1 MNSPQSSPQLPTS
14 TGSNAMQAFRR
25 GIDRRAYVLA
35 RAQCGDSQLLQSAL
49 IGVDSAF
56 KAEYAELPISQ
67 WPIRFWTLL
76 LSRKELAQGQSPWPA
91 LASISHGPRAA
102 LLLRLVAGLDF
113 PHAAQVLN
121 ISETTYRFALER
133 GLEQLHD
140 AGFNFQELERL
151 RDTFFEE
158 VKQLP
163 SEVIQPQQAAETFHA
178 IPEAM
183 SAAADK
189 AGANKRPPALWRWLV
204 LLVALVLAVC
214 FGWWQTRTDEVSTAT
229 LLALSDV
236 QNAVIHPDYE
246 LITRPE
252 VQTQAQDLALLSW
265 IAAGAPEEN
274 FEVLKSGEISMPREA
289 AAGDADAEAVYE
301 N

>member
-1 MNSPQSSPQLPTS
+1 MNSSQSSPS
-14 TGSNAMQAFRR
+14 ANSNAMQAFRR

-35 RAQCGDSQLLQSAL
+35 RAQCGDSDLLQSAL
-49 IGVDSAF
+49 QAVDTSF
-56 KAEYAELPISQ
+56 NAEYAELPISQ

-113 PHAAQVLN
+113 SHAAQVLN

-133 GLEQLHD
+133 GLEQLHV
-140 AGFNFQELERL
+140 AGFNFEELERL
-151 RDTFFEE
+151 RDSFFEE

-163 SEVIQPQQAAETFHA
+163 PQPIKTDENSAPE
-178 IPEAM
+178 IPESVATPVNEPEL
-183 SAAADK
+183 DPEIK
-189 AGANKRPPALWRWLV
+189 KVALWPWLV
-204 LLVALVLAVC
+204 LLIALLLGGLA
-214 FGWWQTRTDEVSTAT
+214 WWWW
-229 LLALSDV
+229 DV
-236 QNAVIHPDYE
+236 QQTPAPQAAKVSLTDVQTAVVHPDYDV
-246 LITRPE
+246 IAHPE
-252 VQTQAQDLALLSW
+252 IQAQAEDLAFLSW

-274 FEVLKSGEISMPREA
+274 FEVLKSGEISKEEVDVASEMDEVITN
-289 AAGDADAEAVYE
+289 D

>member
-1 MNSPQSSPQLPTS
+1 
-14 TGSNAMQAFRR
+14 MQAFRR

-35 RAQCGDSQLLQSAL
+35 RAQCGDDDLLQSAL
-49 IGVDSAF
+49 SGVDAAF
-56 KAEYAELPISQ
+56 TAEYADLPISQ

-133 GLEQLHD
+133 GLEQLHA
-140 AGFNFQELERL
+140 AGFNFEELERL
-151 RDTFFEE
+151 RDGFFDE

-163 SEVIQPQQAAETFHA
+163 VEVIKPRET
-178 IPEAM
+178 
-183 SAAADK
+183 
-189 AGANKRPPALWRWLV
+189 
-204 LLVALVLAVC
+204 
-214 FGWWQTRTDEVSTAT
+214 TEVSPVQSVAAVSDGQDDKKYSYWPWIVL
-229 LLALSDV
+229 LLALLVSAVVWWWYPDETSTQSTKPLALTEV
-236 QNAVIHPDYE
+236 QNAVIHPDYN
-246 LITRPE
+246 IISSPE
-252 VQTQAQDLALLSW
+252 IQTQMEDLAFLSW
-265 IAAGAPEEN
+265 LAAGAPEESY
-274 FEVLKSGEISMPREA
+274 EVLKSGEISKPQPSSVDETHSET
-289 AAGDADAEAVYE
+289 DYE

>member
-1 MNSPQSSPQLPTS
+1 
-14 TGSNAMQAFRR
+14 MQAFRR

-35 RAQCGDSQLLQSAL
+35 RAQCGDDDLLQSAL
-49 IGVDSAF
+49 SSVDAAF
-56 KAEYAELPISQ
+56 NAEYADLPISQ

-133 GLEQLHD
+133 GLEQLHA
-140 AGFNFQELERL
+140 AGFNFEELERL
-151 RDTFFEE
+151 RDSFFDE

-163 SEVIQPQQAAETFHA
+163 AEVIKSRE
-178 IPEAM
+178 IPEPGPVNVVPSNTAVID
-183 SAAADK
+183 SDDTEKKHITWPWIVLVFAVLIAVAAA
-189 AGANKRPPALWRWLV
+189 WWLNPDSQST
-204 LLVALVLAVC
+204 
-214 FGWWQTRTDEVSTAT
+214 QTSKP
-229 LLALSDV
+229 LALTEV
-236 QNAVIHPDYE
+236 QNAVIHPDYN
-246 LITRPE
+246 IISSPGI
-252 VQTQAQDLALLSW
+252 QTQMEDFAFLSW
-265 IAAGAPEEN
+265 LAAGAPEES
-274 FEVLKSGEISMPREA
+274 FEVLKSGEISKPQDAVANEA
-289 AAGDADAEAVYE
+289 NSETQYE

>member
-1 MNSPQSSPQLPTS
+1 
-14 TGSNAMQAFRR
+14 MQAFRR

-35 RAQCGDSQLLQSAL
+35 RAQCGDNGLLQSAL
-49 IGVDSAF
+49 SAVDSAF
-56 KAEYAELPISQ
+56 NAEYAELPISQ

-113 PHAAQVLN
+113 SHAAQVLN

-133 GLEQLHD
+133 GLEQLHA
-140 AGFNFQELERL
+140 AGFNFEELERL
-151 RDTFFEE
+151 RDSFFEE

-163 SEVIQPQQAAETFHA
+163 TELIQTRERPAVVITPSLAVAAE
-178 IPEAM
+178 PEPEIKKTRLWPWLLLLTVLALGGLAWWW
-183 SAAADK
+183 STQLSSETLI
-189 AGANKRPPALWRWLV
+189 ANP
-204 LLVALVLAVC
+204 VAL
-214 FGWWQTRTDEVSTAT
+214 T
-229 LLALSDV
+229 DV
-236 QNAVIHPDYE
+236 QTAVTHPDYDV
-246 LITRPE
+246 IANPDI
-252 VQTQAQDLALLSW
+252 QAQAEDLAFLSW

-274 FEVLKSGEISMPREA
+274 FEVLKSGEISKPQDPVPDEDNAEA
-289 AAGDADAEAVYE
+289 AYE

>member
-1 MNSPQSSPQLPTS
+1 MNSSPMSSAAS
-14 TGSNAMQAFRR
+14 SSAMQAFRR

-35 RAQCGDSQLLQSAL
+35 RAQCGDSDLLQSAL
-49 IGVDSAF
+49 SAVDGAF

-76 LSRKELAQGQSPWPA
+76 LSRKELAQGVSPWPA

-113 PHAAQVLN
+113 SHAAQVLN

-133 GLEQLHD
+133 GLEQLHA
-140 AGFNFQELERL
+140 AGFNFEELERL
-151 RDTFFEE
+151 RDSFFEE

-163 SEVIQPQQAAETFHA
+163 TELIQTRERPAVVITPSLPVAELE
-178 IPEAM
+178 PEI
-183 SAAADK
+183 K
-189 AGANKRPPALWRWLV
+189 KTGPWPWLV
-204 LLVALVLAVC
+204 LLMAVVL
-214 FGWWQTRTDEVSTAT
+214 GGLLWWWSTQW
-229 LLALSDV
+229 SDV
-236 QNAVIHPDYE
+236 VATKAVSLTEVQTAVIHPDYDV
-246 LITRPE
+246 IANPDI
-252 VQTQAQDLALLSW
+252 QAQAEDLAFLSW

-274 FEVLKSGEISMPREA
+274 FEVLKSGEISKPQNTVP
-289 AAGDADAEAVYE
+289 DANSTETTYE

>member
-1 MNSPQSSPQLPTS
+1 MNSSPISPAASSS
-14 TGSNAMQAFRR
+14 AMQAFRR

-35 RAQCGDSQLLQSAL
+35 RAQCGDSDLLQSAL
-49 IGVDSAF
+49 SAVDSAF
-56 KAEYAELPISQ
+56 NAEYAELPISQ

-113 PHAAQVLN
+113 SHAAQVLN

-133 GLEQLHD
+133 GLEQLHA
-140 AGFNFQELERL
+140 AGFNFEELERL
-151 RDTFFEE
+151 RDSFFEE

-163 SEVIQPQQAAETFHA
+163 TELIQTRERPAVVITPSLPVAELESEIKKTGPW
-178 IPEAM
+178 
-183 SAAADK
+183 
-189 AGANKRPPALWRWLV
+189 LWLV
-204 LLVALVLAVC
+204 LLMAAVLA
-214 FGWWQTRTDEVSTAT
+214 GLLWWWSTQSPDGVATKPVSLT
-229 LLALSDV
+229 DV
-236 QNAVIHPDYE
+236 QTAVIHPDYDV
-246 LITRPE
+246 IANPDI
-252 VQTQAQDLALLSW
+252 QTQAEDLAFLSW

-274 FEVLKSGEISMPREA
+274 FEVLKSGEISKPQDTA
-289 AAGDADAEAVYE
+289 PNADSAETTYE

>member
-1 MNSPQSSPQLPTS
+1 
-14 TGSNAMQAFRR
+14 MQAFRR

-35 RAQCGDSQLLQSAL
+35 RAQCGDNDLLQSAL
-49 IGVDSAF
+49 SAVDSAF
-56 KAEYAELPISQ
+56 NAEYAELPLSQ

-113 PHAAQVLN
+113 SHAAQVLN

-133 GLEQLHD
+133 GLEQLHA
-140 AGFNFQELERL
+140 AGFNFEELERL
-151 RDTFFEE
+151 RDSFFEE

-163 SEVIQPQQAAETFHA
+163 TELIQTRERPAEVITPSLPVAELE
-178 IPEAM
+178 PEI
-183 SAAADK
+183 K
-189 AGANKRPPALWRWLV
+189 KTGPWPWLV
-204 LLVALVLAVC
+204 LLMALVL
-214 FGWWQTRTDEVSTAT
+214 GGLLWWWWSTQS
-229 LLALSDV
+229 SDV
-236 QNAVIHPDYE
+236 VATKPVALTDVQTAVIHPDYE
-246 LITRPE
+246 EIANPDI
-252 VQTQAQDLALLSW
+252 QAQAEDLAFLSW

-274 FEVLKSGEISMPREA
+274 FEVLKSGEISKPQ
-289 AAGDADAEAVYE
+289 DPVPSTDNAEATYE

>member
-1 MNSPQSSPQLPTS
+1 MNSSQSSS
-14 TGSNAMQAFRR
+14 SVNSNAMQAFRR

-35 RAQCGDSQLLQSAL
+35 RAQCGDSDLLQSAL
-49 IGVDSAF
+49 QAVDTAF
-56 KAEYAELPISQ
+56 NAEYAELPISQ

-113 PHAAQVLN
+113 SHAAQVLN

-133 GLEQLHD
+133 GLEQLHV
-140 AGFNFQELERL
+140 AGFNFEELERL
-151 RDTFFEE
+151 RDSFFEE

-163 SEVIQPQQAAETFHA
+163 TQPIQTQESSAAVITESVATPAAE
-178 IPEAM
+178 PELEPEIK
-183 SAAADK
+183 K
-189 AGANKRPPALWRWLV
+189 AALWPWLV
-204 LLVALVLAVC
+204 LIFSLLLGGLTWWWWDAQQTPAPNAVK
-214 FGWWQTRTDEVSTAT
+214 VSLT
-229 LLALSDV
+229 DV
-236 QNAVIHPDYE
+236 QTAVVHPDYE
-246 LITRPE
+246 VIAHPE
-252 VQTQAQDLALLSW
+252 IQAQAEDLAFLSW

-274 FEVLKSGEISMPREA
+274 FEVLKSGEITKDEPDIASES
-289 AAGDADAEAVYE
+289 DEVITND

>member
-1 MNSPQSSPQLPTS
+1 MNSSQISPAASSS
-14 TGSNAMQAFRR
+14 AMQAFRR

-35 RAQCGDSQLLQSAL
+35 RAQCGDSDLLQSAL
-49 IGVDSAF
+49 SAVDAAF
-56 KAEYAELPISQ
+56 NSEYAELPISQ

-113 PHAAQVLN
+113 SHAAQVLN

-133 GLEQLHD
+133 GLEQLHA
-140 AGFNFQELERL
+140 AGFNFEELERL
-151 RDTFFEE
+151 RDSFFEE

-163 SEVIQPQQAAETFHA
+163 TELIQTRERPAVIITPSLPVTEPEPEV
-178 IPEAM
+178 
-183 SAAADK
+183 
-189 AGANKRPPALWRWLV
+189 NKTRLWPWLLLLLV
-204 LLVALVLAVC
+204 LVLGGLAWWWWSTQSSAVV
-214 FGWWQTRTDEVSTAT
+214 TTKPVPLT
-229 LLALSDV
+229 DV
-236 QNAVIHPDYE
+236 QTAVIHPDYDV
-246 LITRPE
+246 IANPDIQ
-252 VQTQAQDLALLSW
+252 VQAEDLAFLSW

-274 FEVLKSGEISMPREA
+274 FEVLKSGEIGKPQ
-289 AAGDADAEAVYE
+289 DAVPNADNAETTYE

>member
-1 MNSPQSSPQLPTS
+1 
-14 TGSNAMQAFRR
+14 MQAFRR

-35 RAQCGDSQLLQSAL
+35 RAQCGDSDLLQSAL
-49 IGVDSAF
+49 SAVDGAF

-76 LSRKELAQGQSPWPA
+76 LSRKELAQGVSPWPA

-113 PHAAQVLN
+113 SHAAQVLN

-133 GLEQLHD
+133 GLEQLHA
-140 AGFNFQELERL
+140 AGFNFEELERL
-151 RDTFFEE
+151 RDSFFEE

-163 SEVIQPQQAAETFHA
+163 TELIQTRERPAVVITPSLPVAELE
-178 IPEAM
+178 PEI
-183 SAAADK
+183 K
-189 AGANKRPPALWRWLV
+189 KPGPWPWLV
-204 LLVALVLAVC
+204 LLMAVVL
-214 FGWWQTRTDEVSTAT
+214 GGLLWWWSTQS
-229 LLALSDV
+229 SDV
-236 QNAVIHPDYE
+236 VATKAVSLTEVQTAVIHPDYDV
-246 LITRPE
+246 IANPDI
-252 VQTQAQDLALLSW
+252 QAQAEDLAFLSW

-274 FEVLKSGEISMPREA
+274 FEVLKSGEISKPQNTVP
-289 AAGDADAEAVYE
+289 DANSTETTYE

>member
-1 MNSPQSSPQLPTS
+1 
-14 TGSNAMQAFRR
+14 MQAFRR

-35 RAQCGDSQLLQSAL
+35 RAQCGDLELLQSAL
-49 IGVDSAF
+49 SGVDAAF
-56 KAEYAELPISQ
+56 NAEYAELPISQ

-121 ISETTYRFALER
+121 VSETTYRFALER
-133 GLEQLHD
+133 GLEQLH
-140 AGFNFQELERL
+140 AGGFNFAELERL

-163 SEVIQPQQAAETFHA
+163 TELIQTRERPAVVIAPSLSVTEPEPEIEKSRLWPWLLLLGALLLGGLGLWWWSTQASETVIAKP
-178 IPEAM
+178 
-183 SAAADK
+183 
-189 AGANKRPPALWRWLV
+189 
-204 LLVALVLAVC
+204 VAL
-214 FGWWQTRTDEVSTAT
+214 T
-229 LLALSDV
+229 DV
-236 QNAVIHPDYE
+236 QTAVTHPDYDV
-246 LITRPE
+246 IANPDI
-252 VQTQAQDLALLSW
+252 QAQAEDLAFLSW

-274 FEVLKSGEISMPREA
+274 FEVLKSGEISKPQDLAPVQDNTETS
-289 AAGDADAEAVYE
+289 YE

>member
-1 MNSPQSSPQLPTS
+1 
-14 TGSNAMQAFRR
+14 MQAFRR

-35 RAQCGDSQLLQSAL
+35 RAQCGDSDLLQSAL
-49 IGVDSAF
+49 QAVDTSF
-56 KAEYAELPISQ
+56 NAEYAELPISQ

-113 PHAAQVLN
+113 SHAAQVLN

-133 GLEQLHD
+133 GLEQLHV
-140 AGFNFQELERL
+140 AGFNFEELERL
-151 RDTFFEE
+151 RDSFFEE

-163 SEVIQPQQAAETFHA
+163 PQPIKTDENSAPE
-178 IPEAM
+178 IPESVATPVNEPEL
-183 SAAADK
+183 DPEIK
-189 AGANKRPPALWRWLV
+189 KVALWPWLV
-204 LLVALVLAVC
+204 LLIALLLGGLA
-214 FGWWQTRTDEVSTAT
+214 WWWW
-229 LLALSDV
+229 DV
-236 QNAVIHPDYE
+236 QQTPAPQAAKVSLTDVQTAVVHPDYDV
-246 LITRPE
+246 IAHPE
-252 VQTQAQDLALLSW
+252 IQAQAEDLAFLSW

-274 FEVLKSGEISMPREA
+274 FEVLKSGEISKEEVDVASEMDEVITN
-289 AAGDADAEAVYE
+289 D

>member
-1 MNSPQSSPQLPTS
+1 
-14 TGSNAMQAFRR
+14 MQAFRR

-35 RAQCGDSQLLQSAL
+35 RAQCGDDVLLQSAL
-49 IGVDSAF
+49 SGVDAAF
-56 KAEYAELPISQ
+56 TAEYAELPISQ

-133 GLEQLHD
+133 GLEQLHA
-140 AGFNFQELERL
+140 AGFNFEELERL
-151 RDTFFEE
+151 RDSFFDE

-163 SEVIQPQQAAETFHA
+163 VEVIKPRESSEAAPAGVVPSHLVKTDSDSAVKKGYFTWPWIVLLFA
-178 IPEAM
+178 VLI
-183 SAAADK
+183 AAA
-189 AGANKRPPALWRWLV
+189 L
-204 LLVALVLAVC
+204 
-214 FGWWQTRTDEVSTAT
+214 GWWWNLEVASTRVSKPI
-229 LLALSDV
+229 ALTEV
-236 QNAVIHPDYE
+236 QNAVIHPDYN
-246 LITRPE
+246 IISSPE
-252 VQTQAQDLALLSW
+252 IQTQVEDLAFLSW
-265 IAAGAPEEN
+265 LAAGAPEESY
-274 FEVLKSGEISMPREA
+274 EVLKSGEISKPQSAEAHETNSEA
-289 AAGDADAEAVYE
+289 AYE

>member
-1 MNSPQSSPQLPTS
+1 
-14 TGSNAMQAFRR
+14 MQAFRR

-35 RAQCGDSQLLQSAL
+35 RAQCGDSDLLQSAL
-49 IGVDSAF
+49 SAVDGAF

-76 LSRKELAQGQSPWPA
+76 LSRKELAQGVSPWPA

-113 PHAAQVLN
+113 SHAAQVLN

-133 GLEQLHD
+133 GLEQLHA
-140 AGFNFQELERL
+140 AGFNFEELERL
-151 RDTFFEE
+151 RDSFFEE

-163 SEVIQPQQAAETFHA
+163 TELIQTRERPAVVITPSLPVAELE
-178 IPEAM
+178 PEI
-183 SAAADK
+183 K
-189 AGANKRPPALWRWLV
+189 KPGPWPWLV
-204 LLVALVLAVC
+204 LLMAVVL
-214 FGWWQTRTDEVSTAT
+214 GGLLWWWSTQS
-229 LLALSDV
+229 SDV
-236 QNAVIHPDYE
+236 VATKAVSLTEVQTAVIHPDYDV
-246 LITRPE
+246 IANPDI
-252 VQTQAQDLALLSW
+252 QAQAEDLAFLSW

-274 FEVLKSGEISMPREA
+274 FEVLKSGEISKPQNTVP
-289 AAGDADAEAVYE
+289 DAYSTETTYE

>member
-1 MNSPQSSPQLPTS
+1 
-14 TGSNAMQAFRR
+14 MQAFRR

-35 RAQCGDSQLLQSAL
+35 RAQCGDSDLLQSAL
-49 IGVDSAF
+49 SAVDSAF
-56 KAEYAELPISQ
+56 NAEYAELPISQ

-113 PHAAQVLN
+113 SHAAQVLN

-133 GLEQLHD
+133 GLEQLHA
-140 AGFNFQELERL
+140 AGFNFEELERL
-151 RDTFFEE
+151 RDSFFEE

-163 SEVIQPQQAAETFHA
+163 TELIQTRERPAVVITPPLRVAELE
-178 IPEAM
+178 PEI
-183 SAAADK
+183 K
-189 AGANKRPPALWRWLV
+189 KTGPWPWLV
-204 LLVALVLAVC
+204 VLMAVVLVGLL
-214 FGWWQTRTDEVSTAT
+214 WWWSTQS
-229 LLALSDV
+229 SDV
-236 QNAVIHPDYE
+236 VAAKPVSFTEVQTAVIHPDYDV
-246 LITRPE
+246 IANPDI
-252 VQTQAQDLALLSW
+252 QAQAEDLAFLSW

-274 FEVLKSGEISMPREA
+274 FEVLKSGEISKPQNTVP
-289 AAGDADAEAVYE
+289 DANSTETTYE

>member
-1 MNSPQSSPQLPTS
+1 MH
-14 TGSNAMQAFRR
+14 AFRR

-35 RAQCGDSQLLQSAL
+35 RAQCGDTGLLQSAL
-49 IGVDSAF
+49 SGVDAAF
-56 KAEYAELPISQ
+56 NAEYSELPISQ
-67 WPIRFWTLL
+67 WPIWFWTLL

-113 PHAAQVLN
+113 SHAAQVLN

-133 GLEQLHD
+133 GLEQLHA

-151 RDTFFEE
+151 RDGFFEE

-163 SEVIQPQQAAETFHA
+163 TELIQTRERPAVAFAEPVIPKAQTPVEPETGKTLLWPWLLLLA
-178 IPEAM
+178 I
-183 SAAADK
+183 AAAAIAWWWWSTQAVEPVNAK
-189 AGANKRPPALWRWLV
+189 PIAL
-204 LLVALVLAVC
+204 
-214 FGWWQTRTDEVSTAT
+214 T
-229 LLALSDV
+229 DV
-236 QNAVIHPDYE
+236 QTAVIHPDYDV
-246 LITRPE
+246 IANPDI
-252 VQTQAQDLALLSW
+252 QTQTEDLAFLSW

-274 FEVLKSGEISMPREA
+274 FEVLKTGEINKTPD
-289 AAGDADAEAVYE
+289 AAGETDKAETRYE

>member
-1 MNSPQSSPQLPTS
+1 
-14 TGSNAMQAFRR
+14 MQAFRR

-35 RAQCGDSQLLQSAL
+35 RAQCGDDDLLQSAL
-49 IGVDSAF
+49 SSVDAAF
-56 KAEYAELPISQ
+56 TAEYAELPISQ

-133 GLEQLHD
+133 GLEQLHA
-140 AGFNFQELERL
+140 AGFNFEELERL
-151 RDTFFEE
+151 RDSFFDE

-163 SEVIQPQQAAETFHA
+163 LEVIKQRETTESGPANVVPSTPIETDFDDTEKKHITWPWIVLVFVVLIA
-178 IPEAM
+178 V
-183 SAAADK
+183 AAA
-189 AGANKRPPALWRWLV
+189 
-204 LLVALVLAVC
+204 
-214 FGWWQTRTDEVSTAT
+214 WWFNPDSVSTKT
-229 LLALSDV
+229 LKPIALTEV
-236 QNAVIHPDYE
+236 QNAVIHPDYN
-246 LITRPE
+246 IISSP
-252 VQTQAQDLALLSW
+252 VIQTQMEDLAFLSW
-265 IAAGAPEEN
+265 LAAGAPEES
-274 FEVLKSGEISMPREA
+274 FEVLKSGEISKPQDAVVNEA
-289 AAGDADAEAVYE
+289 NSETHYE

>member
-1 MNSPQSSPQLPTS
+1 
-14 TGSNAMQAFRR
+14 MQAFRR

-35 RAQCGDSQLLQSAL
+35 RAQCGDDDLLQSAL
-49 IGVDSAF
+49 IGVDEAF
-56 KAEYAELPISQ
+56 NAEFAELPISQ

-76 LSRKELAQGQSPWPA
+76 LSRKELAQGHSPWPA

-113 PHAAQVLN
+113 SHAAQVLN

-133 GLEQLHD
+133 GLEQLHA

-151 RDTFFEE
+151 RDSFFDE

-163 SEVIQPQQAAETFHA
+163 TELIRTRERPAVVVPVAVPVVE
-178 IPEAM
+178 PEPEI
-183 SAAADK
+183 K
-189 AGANKRPPALWRWLV
+189 KPKRWPWIVLLLV
-204 LLVALVLAVC
+204 LLSSAFAWWWWSTRQPEIIPTKPIAL
-214 FGWWQTRTDEVSTAT
+214 TEI
-229 LLALSDV
+229 

-246 LITRPE
+246 VIANPQIQKQVE
-252 VQTQAQDLALLSW
+252 DLAFLSW
-265 IAAGAPEEN
+265 LAAGAPEEN
-274 FEVLKSGEISMPREA
+274 YEVLKSGEISKPVEEVLNQE
-289 AAGDADAEAVYE
+289 DAEAIEAIHE

>member
-1 MNSPQSSPQLPTS
+1 MNSSPISPAASSS
-14 TGSNAMQAFRR
+14 AMQAFRR

-35 RAQCGDSQLLQSAL
+35 RAQCGDNDLLQSAL
-49 IGVDSAF
+49 SAVDSAF
-56 KAEYAELPISQ
+56 NAEYAELPISQ

-113 PHAAQVLN
+113 SHAAQVLN

-133 GLEQLHD
+133 GLEQLHA
-140 AGFNFQELERL
+140 AGFNFEELERL
-151 RDTFFEE
+151 RDSFFEE

-163 SEVIQPQQAAETFHA
+163 TELIQTRERPAVVITPSLPVAELE
-178 IPEAM
+178 PEI
-183 SAAADK
+183 K
-189 AGANKRPPALWRWLV
+189 KILRWPW
-204 LLVALVLAVC
+204 LLILLALVLGGLA
-214 FGWWQTRTDEVSTAT
+214 WWWNAQSSDLVAT
-229 LLALSDV
+229 KPVALTDV
-236 QNAVIHPDYE
+236 QTAVIHPDYDV
-246 LITRPE
+246 IANPDI
-252 VQTQAQDLALLSW
+252 QIQAEDLAFLSW

-274 FEVLKSGEISMPREA
+274 FEVLKSGEISKPQA
-289 AAGDADAEAVYE
+289 NAPNADQAETTYE

>member
-1 MNSPQSSPQLPTS
+1 MH
-14 TGSNAMQAFRR
+14 AFRR

-35 RAQCGDSQLLQSAL
+35 RAQCGDDDLLHSAL
-49 IGVDSAF
+49 SATDAAF
-56 KAEYAELPISQ
+56 NAEYADLPISQ

-133 GLEQLHD
+133 GLEQLHE
-140 AGFNFQELERL
+140 AGFNFEELERL
-151 RDTFFEE
+151 RDSFFDE

-163 SEVIQPQQAAETFHA
+163 AEVIKPRD
-178 IPEAM
+178 IPEVVI
-183 SAAADK
+183 ADVVQSNLVETNFDSREIK
-189 AGANKRPPALWRWLV
+189 HITWPWIVLVFAVLIAVAIAWWWNPEPLATPGSKPIALTE
-204 LLVALVLAVC
+204 A
-214 FGWWQTRTDEVSTAT
+214 QD
-229 LLALSDV
+229 
-236 QNAVIHPDYE
+236 AVIHPDYD
-246 LITRPE
+246 IISRPE
-252 VQTQAQDLALLSW
+252 IQAKVEDLAFLSW
-265 IAAGAPEEN
+265 LAAGAPEES
-274 FEVLKSGEISMPREA
+274 FEVLKSGEINKPQEVLVDEA
-289 AAGDADAEAVYE
+289 SSEAQYE

>member
-1 MNSPQSSPQLPTS
+1 
-14 TGSNAMQAFRR
+14 MQAFRR

-35 RAQCGDSQLLQSAL
+35 RAQCGDNDLLQSAL
-49 IGVDSAF
+49 SGVDTAF
-56 KAEYAELPISQ
+56 NAEYAELPISQ

-113 PHAAQVLN
+113 SHAAQVLN

-133 GLEQLHD
+133 GLEQLHA

-151 RDTFFEE
+151 RDSFFEE

-163 SEVIQPQQAAETFHA
+163 TELIQTRERPAVIITPATPVAE
-178 IPEAM
+178 PEPAVEKK
-183 SAAADK
+183 SYWPWLLLFSALIAAA
-189 AGANKRPPALWRWLV
+189 L
-204 LLVALVLAVC
+204 
-214 FGWWQTRTDEVSTAT
+214 GWWWWSNQSVDVASTKPI
-229 LLALSDV
+229 ALTDV
-236 QNAVIHPDYE
+236 QTAVIHPDYDV
-246 LITRPE
+246 IANPDI
-252 VQTQAQDLALLSW
+252 QTQTEDLAFLSW

-274 FEVLKSGEISMPREA
+274 FEVLKSGEISKPQDSAPVE
-289 AAGDADAEAVYE
+289 DNAEANYE

>member
-1 MNSPQSSPQLPTS
+1 
-14 TGSNAMQAFRR
+14 MQAFRR

-35 RAQCGDSQLLQSAL
+35 RAQCGDNDLLQSAL
-49 IGVDSAF
+49 SAVDAAF
-56 KAEYAELPISQ
+56 NAEYAELPISQ

-113 PHAAQVLN
+113 SHAAQVLN

-133 GLEQLHD
+133 GLEQLHT

-151 RDTFFEE
+151 RDSFFEE

-163 SEVIQPQQAAETFHA
+163 TELVQTRERPAVIITPATPVVEPEPET
-178 IPEAM
+178 ERK
-183 SAAADK
+183 SYW
-189 AGANKRPPALWRWLV
+189 LWL
-204 LLVALVLAVC
+204 LLFLALVAAGL
-214 FGWWQTRTDEVSTAT
+214 GWWWWSSQTVAVVNTKPV
-229 LLALSDV
+229 ALTDV
-236 QNAVIHPDYE
+236 QTAVIHPDYDV
-246 LITRPE
+246 IANPDI
-252 VQTQAQDLALLSW
+252 QAQTEDLAFLSW

-274 FEVLKSGEISMPREA
+274 FEVLKSGEISKPQDSGPVEENTEA
-289 AAGDADAEAVYE
+289 AYE

>member
-1 MNSPQSSPQLPTS
+1 MNSSPISSAAS
-14 TGSNAMQAFRR
+14 SSAMQAFRR

-35 RAQCGDSQLLQSAL
+35 RAQCGDNDLLQSAL
-49 IGVDSAF
+49 SAVDSAF
-56 KAEYAELPISQ
+56 NAEYAELPISQ

-113 PHAAQVLN
+113 SHAAQVLN

-133 GLEQLHD
+133 GLEQLHA
-140 AGFNFQELERL
+140 AGFNFEELERL
-151 RDTFFEE
+151 RDSFFEE

-163 SEVIQPQQAAETFHA
+163 TELIQTRERPAVVITPSLPVTE
-178 IPEAM
+178 PEPEI
-183 SAAADK
+183 K
-189 AGANKRPPALWRWLV
+189 KTGPWPWLV
-204 LLVALVLAVC
+204 LLMALVLGGVL
-214 FGWWQTRTDEVSTAT
+214 WWWNSQSPDVLASKPAALTEVQT
-229 LLALSDV
+229 
-236 QNAVIHPDYE
+236 AVIHPDYDVIANPDIQE
-246 LITRPE
+246 
-252 VQTQAQDLALLSW
+252 QAEDLAFLSW

-274 FEVLKSGEISMPREA
+274 FEVLKSGEISKPQDLA
-289 AAGDADAEAVYE
+289 PDADNAETTYE

>member
-1 MNSPQSSPQLPTS
+1 MTSPQDSSVNS
-14 TGSNAMQAFRR
+14 IAMQAFRR

-35 RAQCGDSQLLQSAL
+35 RAQCGDSDLLQSAL
-49 IGVDSAF
+49 KGVDTSF
-56 KAEYAELPISQ
+56 NAEYAELPISQ

-113 PHAAQVLN
+113 SHAAQVLN

-133 GLEQLHD
+133 GLEQLHA
-140 AGFNFQELERL
+140 AGFNFAELERL
-151 RDTFFEE
+151 RDSFFDE

-163 SEVIQPQQAAETFHA
+163 TELIQTRERPAVLFAPSIPKP
-178 IPEAM
+178 IPEPEPEPEIKKTARWPWLLLLIALLLGGLAWWWWNSQQTQAPE
-183 SAAADK
+183 SAK
-189 AGANKRPPALWRWLV
+189 LV
-204 LLVALVLAVC
+204 L
-214 FGWWQTRTDEVSTAT
+214 T
-229 LLALSDV
+229 DV
-236 QNAVIHPDYE
+236 QTAVIHPDYDV
-246 LITRPE
+246 IAHPE
-252 VQTQAQDLALLSW
+252 VQAQAEDLAFLSW

-274 FEVLKSGEISMPREA
+274 FEVLKSGEISKPEA
-289 AAGDADAEAVYE
+289 DVATEFDEAITHD